1 MNKWKKQGLA
11 IGVSLCMVF
20 SFVGCMGQTEEKN
33 ETVRNTE
40 IPDSQDFDT
49 EAIKGDSV
57 GKISGES
64 KLLRDKD
71 TLYENED
78 ESSVVTMYLTVTS
91 GNASDHTDHTWTEV
105 NSYSVYDYEAMGVER
120 YAVNGLLQ
128 VGDENGPIEGEL
140 GYGQVAPNATVT
152 IRGQTSSRYVQKN
165 YRISIRDE
173 KGTWNDQKVINL
185 NKHEQDPT
193 RFANKMCYD
202 LMEELPGM
210 IALRTQFV
218 HLYVKDLTE
227 GGNAVFTDYGLYTQ
241 VEQLNKRALRS
252 HGLDRNG
259 HLYKINSFEFFRYED
274 VIMLKSEAD
283 YDLGAFEEKLE
294 IKGDDDHSK
303 LIAMLEDVNDFS
315 VPIEEVLEEWF
326 EKDNLFS
333 WMAFHILMG
342 NVDTQSRNVFLY
354 SPLNSNTWYFISWDN
369 DGAFIDSRRMLAEEA
384 QEIGWEK
391 GVSNYWGN
399 VLFQRIL
406 KSETLRAEL
415 DDKIQEYRG
424 ILTEEKL
431 AAMQEEYVPVVEE
444 YAFRYP
450 DSQNM
455 PVTRSEYQQLI
466 SYLPSEVERNYQHY
480 LDSLKEPM
488 PFFIALSEPEGGGLV
503 FQWDNAYDFDEEN
516 IWYTFELAA
525 DYSFTDPLISEEG
538 IFIPEYE
545 YEGELE
551 PGQYFVRI
559 RAVNESGYGQYAF
572 DYYVTED
579 SMKQYGVL
587 CFYVMPDGSIEED
600 VYEE

>member
-1 MNKWKKQGLA
+1 MNKWKKRGLA
-11 IGVSLCMVF
+11 AGISLCMMF
-20 SFVGCMGQTEEKN
+20 SFVGCKEGTEEKR
-33 ETVRNTE
+33 ETVLNTE
-40 IPDSQDFDT
+40 ISDT
-49 EAIKGDSV
+49 EASGAEETGGDTV
-57 GKISGES
+57 EKISGES

-71 TLYENED
+71 TLYENE
-78 ESSVVTMYLTVTS
+78 EKSSVVTMYLTVTS
-91 GNASDHTDHTWTEV
+91 GNASEHTNHTWTEV

-128 VGDENGPIEGEL
+128 VGDENGPLEGEL
-140 GYGQVAPNATVT
+140 GYGQVVPNATVT

-173 KGTWNDQKVINL
+173 KGTWNDQKIINL
-185 NKHEQDPT
+185 NKHEQDQT
-193 RFANKMCYD
+193 RFSNKMCYD

-218 HLYVKDLTE
+218 HLYVKDMTE
-227 GGNAVFTDYGLYTQ
+227 WGNAVFTDYGLYTQ
-241 VEQLNKRALRS
+241 VEQLNRRALRS

-259 HLYKINSFEFFRYED
+259 QLYKVNSFEFYRYED
-274 VIMLKSEAD
+274 VIKLKSEAD
-283 YDLGAFEEKLE
+283 YDIGAFEEKLE

-303 LIAMLEDVNDFS
+303 LIAMLEDVNDYS
-315 VPIEEVLEEWF
+315 IPIEEVLEKWF

-369 DGAFIDSRRMLAEEA
+369 DGAFTDTKRMLADEE
-384 QEIGWEK
+384 QETGWEK

-399 VLFQRIL
+399 ILFQRIL
-406 KSETLRAEL
+406 KSDTLRAGL

-424 ILTEEKL
+424 ILTEKKL
-431 AAMQEEYVPVVEE
+431 AAMVEEYVPVVEE

-455 PVTRSEYQQLI
+455 PVTASEYQQLL

-488 PFFIALSEPEGGGLV
+488 PFFIGLPEPDGSGLR

-516 IWYTFELAA
+516 VWYTFELAT
-525 DYSFTDPLISEEG
+525 DYSFTDPLVSEEG
-538 IFIPEYE
+538 IFIPEYQ
-545 YEGELE
+545 YDGELE

-572 DYYVTED
+572 NYYVTED
-579 SMKQYGVL
+579 SRKQYGIL